1 MDRVAEVPSTSRMKE
16 RYKGKCH
23 VSERAGLL
31 SCADL
36 RVKQKQLRRRM
47 LTLQT
52 ESAELY
58 GRTEPIA
65 ATEEPLCGPDYQC
78 HETSPYRI

>member
-36 RVKQKQLRRRM
+36 RVKQKQLRRR
-47 LTLQT
+47 
-52 ESAELY
+52 SA
-58 GRTEPIA
+58 GNSADVTDRK
-65 ATEEPLCGPDYQC
+65 
-78 HETSPYRI
+78 R